1 MTPDVTTDGQDRRRH
16 ASGVAFCKPF
26 CADCDRPIIASASA
40 VPPPMSEVVRWLTSC
55 PLSRG

>member
-1 MTPDVTTDGQDRRRH
+1 MTPDMTYGRARPAAQRQR
-16 ASGVAFCKPF
+16 VAFCKPF

-40 VPPPMSEVVRWLTSC
+40 VPPPMSEVVRWLTSR